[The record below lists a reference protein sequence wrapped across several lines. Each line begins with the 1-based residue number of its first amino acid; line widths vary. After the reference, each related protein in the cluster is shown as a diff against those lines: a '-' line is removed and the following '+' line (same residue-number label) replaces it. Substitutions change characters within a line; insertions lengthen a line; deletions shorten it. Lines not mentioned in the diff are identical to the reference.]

1 MQFLGLVVT
10 LLVAMI
16 YVYRGNNGQVLTLPA
31 DVVRAEV
38 QISCVADSESEGL
51 KAAVSMLGPSNPK
64 KGSIAFLAGSPHP
77 CLHLLNCHWL
87 RCGPC
92 CGVESGCWRHAV
104 GGAAFAKEGE
114 QQ

>member
-1 MQFLGLVVT
+1 MKKRMQFLGLVVT

-77 CLHLLNCHWL
+77 CLHIL
-87 RCGPC
+87 
-92 CGVESGCWRHAV
+92 VSTY
-104 GGAAFAKEGE
+104 
-114 QQ
+114 